1 MKRRRKAQQ
10 GLMGTSKKDYIAIGN
25 ILCRNNAPPALIGD
39 IAGYFAEENPAFNPI
54 TFQAHVAK
62 CKR

>member
-1 MKRRRKAQQ
+1 MKRRRKRAL
-10 GLMGTSKKDYIAIGN
+10 GATSKQDYIAIGN
-25 ILCRNNAPPALIGD
+25 ILCRNNASPKLVSE
-39 IAGYFAEENPAFNPI
+39 IAGYFHEENPAFSPI